1 MDVSLLH
8 LNFRNLYILYMQ
20 YIYTLQVH
28 MTTSG
33 IVIHYV
39 GLDCKSSNPL
49 KIHCFKEELY
59 VQFAQRLQESNPGIK
74 HVYI

>member
-1 MDVSLLH
+1 
-8 LNFRNLYILYMQ
+8 
-20 YIYTLQVH
+20 